1 MGSGRQRKH
10 LGTDG
15 QTPAVGGQA
24 GVHWWDMEEECR
36 QDPGSLCKSSELS
49 LPPHLY
55 PQSLESLASTTAH
68 HWTHFRYPQT
78 WWKGRLGTKNGPTAG
93 LLRTQPCGRFAMLA
107 SSWNPGLL
115 SSTEVVIM
123 TGQMAP
129 LTYHGGSPTTKLI
142 LLTPKLCL
150 CFLLITASQ
159 VLELP

>member
-1 MGSGRQRKH
+1 
-10 LGTDG
+10 
-15 QTPAVGGQA
+15 
-24 GVHWWDMEEECR
+24 
-36 QDPGSLCKSSELS
+36 
-49 LPPHLY
+49 
-55 PQSLESLASTTAH
+55 
-68 HWTHFRYPQT
+68 
-78 WWKGRLGTKNGPTAG
+78 
-93 LLRTQPCGRFAMLA
+93 MLA